1 LKTRCFCILEK
12 DCITKWSKGK
22 GEIHFS
28 VFSKCFFCSAI
39 FKRKKPLNV
48 IKVVNLVGLF
58 SQFGFVFQIVAAA
71 DSARA
76 ARGRGGAPPP
86 ARAKFDIYHARSA

>member
-1 LKTRCFCILEK
+1 LFCYLQK
-12 DCITKWSKGK
+12 
-22 GEIHFS
+22 
-28 VFSKCFFCSAI
+28 
-39 FKRKKPLNV
+39 KKPLNG

-76 ARGRGGAPPP
+76 ASR